1 MLYTLFNSLV
11 SAIKDTVALFSI
23 TISDVVNVTRH
34 ICSHIR
40 NTHTACQKKKYWTS
54 CLLVLVMCFYLACI
68 AGVFLCGIPMLK
80 IWLIGKFAVPV
91 VLASV
96 ISKGS
101 LLMLCNQLIHLS
113 NLIS

>member
-1 MLYTLFNSLV
+1 MSHFLNGIV
-11 SAIKDTVALFSI
+11 STIIDTIVLLSISIGDVA
-23 TISDVVNVTRH
+23 NVTH
-34 ICSHIR
+34 HVCSHTR
-40 NTHTACQKKKYWTS
+40 NIYTAYQKNKFCS
-54 CLLVLVMCFYLACI
+54 VCLRLLVMLFYFVSI
-68 AGVFLCGIPMLK
+68 VFVFLYGIPMLK

-96 ISKGS
+96 ISKMS